1 MPRSTTNWVSPPSSS
16 SSRKRSFAS
25 SGRWSST
32 PAGNAQYNRGNALSS
47 LGRPEEAIE
56 KFRAAAANMP
66 DSPEIHYNL
75 ANALRDLGRLN
86 DAVASYR
93 QALRLRPDYL
103 KAFNNL
109 GNVLREQG
117 KLAEAL
123 ETYRAA
129 LAIKPDYAQ
138 GHHNLGVT
146 LLAEKCPEEA
156 IAEFRGPCGSTRT
169 WLRHAPAWG
178 RPSPNWAGSTRP
190 CRCCNRPAAKAMD
203 RQRTGPVSLKFLP
216 FPGVS

>member
-1 MPRSTTNWVSPPSSS
+1 
-16 SSRKRSFAS
+16 
-25 SGRWSST
+25 
-32 PAGNAQYNRGNALSS
+32 
-47 LGRPEEAIE
+47 
-56 KFRAAAANMP
+56 MP

-86 DAVASYR
+86 DAVAGYR

-117 KLAEAL
+117 KLAEAV

-129 LAIKPDYAQ
+129 LAIRPDYAQ

-146 LLAEKCPEEA
+146 LLAPEVPRGGHRGVP
-156 IAEFRGPCGSTRT
+156 RGPADQPGPGCGPHQLGEGPGR
-169 WLRHAPAWG
+169 AGPARRG
-178 RPSPNWAGSTRP
+178 PAAS
-190 CRCCNRPAAKAMD
+190 CNRPAAKAMD

-216 FPGVS
+216 FPGGFSESQGIKCRSAAAIKHHR